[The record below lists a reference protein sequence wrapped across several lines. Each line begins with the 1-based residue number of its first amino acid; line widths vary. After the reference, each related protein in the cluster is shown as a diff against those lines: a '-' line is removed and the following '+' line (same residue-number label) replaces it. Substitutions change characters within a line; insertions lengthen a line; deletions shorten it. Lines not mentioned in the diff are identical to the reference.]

1 MKCSEKLNRSVLF
14 VKTKSSFSDFYFC
27 NKNVFAQ
34 KIEHIDRQKEMI
46 ERNICEEQRSSST
59 TQWTNT
65 LGISPIVALVW
76 LI

>member
-27 NKNVFAQ
+27 KKNVFAQ

-46 ERNICEEQRSSST
+46 ERNICEEQKSCST
-59 TQWTNT
+59 TQRTNA
-65 LGISPIVALVW
+65 LGIFFL
-76 LI
+76 LLYLCG